1 MNPYHHYRKGGKVLK
16 IIGISL
22 LLCSTL
28 ILFFSGC
35 AKITSDVSPD
45 VSINE
50 YKNFYVVP
58 SFDDRRGVGEAI
70 YAELKS
76 RGFNVEVG
84 PAIQIPETTD
94 VEVTYEAKW
103 VWDRAYYLS
112 DLVIF
117 FKNPESDLLIASG
130 ESHSPSIKR
139 IPADEMVGEIL
150 DEIFP

>member
-1 MNPYHHYRKGGKVLK
+1 MK
-16 IIGISL
+16 IKGISL

-28 ILFFSGC
+28 IFFFSGC
-35 AKITSDVSPD
+35 AKITSNVSPD

-70 YAELKS
+70 YTDLKS
-76 RGFNVEVG
+76 RGFNVKVG

-112 DLVIF
+112 DLVIS
-117 FKNPESDLLIASG
+117 FKDPGSTLLIASG
-130 ESHSPSIKR
+130 ESHRPSLERK
-139 IPADEMVGEIL
+139 PVDEMVGEIL
-150 DEIFP
+150 DKIFGI